1 MDRADTIC
9 VVGLW
14 HLGSV
19 ISACWAEVGHKVV
32 GVDASPTVVAGLSQG
47 HPPLF
52 EPGLAELVRT
62 HGNRGRLSFT
72 TELAVAVRSA
82 DFVFLA
88 FDTPVR
94 EDDTTDL
101 EPLEQALGH
110 FAPHLKE
117 NAIVVVSSQVP
128 VGTCSRWREEIHRA
142 NSRRGVDIAYS
153 PENLRLGEALRCY
166 LQPDRIVLGAEGEPV
181 SARVRALFG
190 PMNAPVITMS
200 LASAEMA
207 KHALNSFLATSV
219 SFVNEVADLCEATG
233 ADVLSVV
240 SALKADPRI
249 GAHAFLAPGFGF
261 AGGTLARDIQV
272 LRDVA
277 RRGQLETS
285 LLDSVLKV
293 NYGRPGLVRR
303 RLSERCGGIAGL
315 EIGVLGL
322 TYKAGTSTLRR
333 SIALEIIRTLV
344 EAGAHVR
351 AFDPKADLSELEGRK
366 EFELVDS
373 AEAAARGASALV
385 VLTEWPEFRELN
397 FVRIRSLMKEPVI
410 LDGKNLLADLR
421 LGNAGF
427 HYLGIGR

>member
-1 MDRADTIC
+1 MMTVRGHIKDGA
-9 VVGLW
+9 VVLVSAQ
-14 HLGSV
+14 LPVGSV
-19 ISACWAEVGHKVV
+19 AALEHRFAAQANGRAVGFAC
-32 GVDASPTVVAGLSQG
+32 
-47 HPPLF
+47 
-52 EPGLAELVRT
+52 
-62 HGNRGRLSFT
+62 
-72 TELAVAVRSA
+72 
-82 DFVFLA
+82 
-88 FDTPVR
+88 
-94 EDDTTDL
+94 
-101 EPLEQALGH
+101 
-110 FAPHLKE
+110 
-117 NAIVVVSSQVP
+117 
-128 VGTCSRWREEIHRA
+128 
-142 NSRRGVDIAYS
+142 S

-249 GAHAFLAPGFGF
+249 GAHAFLSPGFGF

-293 NYGRPGLVRR
+293 NDGRPGLVLR
-303 RLSERCGGIAGL
+303 RLRERCGGIAGL

-351 AFDPKADLSELEGRK
+351 AFDPKADLSELEGK
-366 EFELVDS
+366 AFELVDS
-373 AEAAARGASALV
+373 AEEAARGASVLV

-421 LGNAGF
+421 LGDAGF